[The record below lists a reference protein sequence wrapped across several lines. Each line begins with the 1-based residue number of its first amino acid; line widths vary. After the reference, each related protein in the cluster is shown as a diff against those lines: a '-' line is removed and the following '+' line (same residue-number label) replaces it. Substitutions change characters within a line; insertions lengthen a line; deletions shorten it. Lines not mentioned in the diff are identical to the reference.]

1 MDVLG
6 IIVLVLAIIG
16 VTLLLARR
24 AIREDEKQTGRGSE
38 PGEGY
43 HTLHSHYSSGLGG
56 QSSSYK
62 VPRDPQEYAKR
73 FVPKGKDR

>member
-1 MDVLG
+1 MDAVL
-6 IIVLVLAIIG
+6 ILLLCLAILG
-16 VTLLLARR
+16 VTLILARR
-24 AIREDEKQTGRGSE
+24 ALREDQDKSRGAE

-56 QSSSYK
+56 QSQSYK

-73 FVPKGKDR
+73 FVPKGKTK